1 MSVRKIM
8 GKIVNIP
15 IYIMA
20 FFIVMF
26 FMVIDHFTRYSKE
39 YITFWILEIFCLL
52 ILSPMIIFGIPD
64 ILEMPHLF
72 IVILLS
78 VGFAKWLAHYTF

>member
-8 GKIVNIP
+8 GQIVNIP
-15 IYIMA
+15 IHIMD

-26 FMVIDHFTRYSKE
+26 FMVIDHFTRYAKE
-39 YITFWILEIFCLL
+39 YITFGILGIFCLL

-64 ILEMPHLF
+64 ILAMPYLF